1 MFSRVR
7 TDAGGENSVPGPPT
21 LLRIEAAYAARQ
33 LHWVPLC
40 ALTQNRLSGQEEA
53 IAFLADPATHGAT
66 VECIETH
73 ISMVFLA
80 GAHAFKLKRA
90 VTFDYLDFS
99 TPDLRR
105 RCCEEEV
112 RRNRRTAPSLYLG
125 VLAITRERDGRLAL
139 GGDGTP
145 IDWVVRM
152 RRFDQ
157 AQLFDRLAESGSL
170 DLSLMAPLGRA
181 IASFHRAAA
190 TRPEYGGA
198 GGMQFVIDG
207 NAAGLAEC
215 AALLDRAAIDACVT
229 ASRAELDRHRVPL
242 DRRRASGHIRE
253 CHGDM
258 HLRNVVLIDDHPTLF
273 DAIEFNDAI
282 ACIDVLY
289 DLAFLLMDLR
299 HRGLRGHA
307 NTVWN
312 AYLEETADF
321 GGLELM
327 PLFLSCRA
335 AVRAKISAMSARV
348 QHDRAQGEALTN
360 AARAYLAD
368 AMRLLDRPT
377 PIAIAIGG
385 LSGSGKSTTA
395 ATIAPEIG
403 GATGAIVLRSDVIR
417 KQLSGAGRL
426 DRLGPSGYT
435 PEMNARVY
443 AELARR
449 TRTILA
455 AGHSVIVDAV
465 FNREADREA
474 IAAAVRE
481 AGVTLQ
487 GFWLEAP
494 DAVLIDRLSRRT
506 NDPSDADAAVLAKQR
521 MGDSGR
527 IRWIVIDAEKP
538 AAAGNILTKVRCNAG
553 ISAGA

>member
-1 MFSRVR
+1 MQ
-7 TDAGGENSVPGPPT
+7 DPP
-21 LLRIEAAYAARQ
+21 
-33 LHWVPLC
+33 
-40 ALTQNRLSGQEEA
+40 SGQDEA
-53 IAFLADPATHGAT
+53 IALLADPATHGGAA

-125 VLAITRERDGRLAL
+125 VLPITREPDGTLAL
-139 GGDGTP
+139 GGDGTAV
-145 IDWVVRM
+145 DWVVRM

-170 DLSLMAPLGRA
+170 DRLLMAPLGRA

-190 TRPEYGGA
+190 PRPGYGGA
-198 GGMQFVIDG
+198 AGMQFVIDG
-207 NAAGLAEC
+207 NADGLVGC
-215 AALLDRAAIDACVT
+215 GALLERAAIDQCIA
-229 ASRAELDRHRVPL
+229 ASRAELDRRRVLL

-273 DAIEFNDAI
+273 DAIEFNEAI

-307 NTVWN
+307 STVWN
-312 AYLEETADF
+312 AWLEETADY

-348 QHDRAQGEALTN
+348 QHDRAQADALTN

-368 AMRLLDRPT
+368 AIRLLEPHRPA
-377 PIAIAIGG
+377 AIAIGG
-385 LSGSGKSTTA
+385 PSGSGKSTA
-395 ATIAPEIG
+395 AAAIAPEIG
-403 GATGAIVLRSDVIR
+403 GAPGAIVLRSDVIR
-417 KQLSGAGRL
+417 KRLCGAGRL
-426 DRLGPSGYT
+426 DRLDSSGYT
-435 PEMNARVY
+435 PEVNARVY
-443 AELARR
+443 AELA
-449 TRTILA
+449 TRASAILA
-455 AGHSVIVDAV
+455 AGHSVIADAAFTREVD
-465 FNREADREA
+465 RDA
-474 IAAAVRE
+474 IEAAARRE
-481 AGVTLQ
+481 GVTFQ
-487 GFWLEAP
+487 GFWLDAP
-494 DAVLIDRLSRRT
+494 DAVLRDRISRRT
-506 NDPSDADAAVLAKQR
+506 DDPSDADAAILAMQR
-521 MGDSGR
+521 AADSGR
-527 IRWIVIDAEKP
+527 ITWKPVDAENP
-538 AAAGNILTKVRCNAG
+538 TAAENIVTYCRET
-553 ISAGA
+553 